1 MIYIL
6 ALFIIIV
13 NVIVIHDKKLNMN
26 FKSILGLRQNTYNYF
41 VF

>member
-26 FKSILGLRQNTYNYF
+26 LESILGLRQNTYNYF

>member
-26 FKSILGLRQNTYNYF
+26 LESILGLHQSTCNYF